1 MPLATGVNYRCRS
14 FFMSA
19 RIRLKVITAYVCVCI
34 GVSHRKTRN
43 QTITGPIAP
52 RVCARVRVRVR
63 VRVCVLERIPCA
75 LLVVDC

>member
-19 RIRLKVITAYVCVCI
+19 RIRLKVITAYACVCI

-43 QTITGPIAP
+43 QTITGPIEP
-52 RVCARVRVRVR
+52 RACVR

-75 LLVVDC
+75 LRDVDR